1 MLFEKIFWNKLNG
14 IVDFNI
20 VFIVD
25 FYNAFELSNG
35 LWLKS
40 SSVSSTKMRTVK
52 NY

>member
-1 MLFEKIFWNKLNG
+1 MRCVFL
-14 IVDFNI
+14 DYNI

-35 LWLKS
+35 LWFNS

-52 NY
+52 KILTVKNV